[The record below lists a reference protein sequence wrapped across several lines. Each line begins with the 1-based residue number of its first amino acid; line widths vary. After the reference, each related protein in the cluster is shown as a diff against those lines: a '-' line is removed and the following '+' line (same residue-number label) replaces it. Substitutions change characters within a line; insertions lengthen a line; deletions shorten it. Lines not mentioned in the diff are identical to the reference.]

1 METINVSFNVQFRVK
16 NNRGQSYLACDGHH
30 VLVFHGK
37 LDHTAVFYLEILNKD
52 YDTTD
57 FKQCILNTEINTDE
71 SIKVSQYYLVGTGN
85 VNKTNINKAF
95 RMIKGVN

>member
-1 METINVSFNVQFRVK
+1 MEKINVSFDLQCKVK
-16 NNRGQSYLACDGHH
+16 MNRGQSFIACDGNH

-37 LDHTAVFYLEILNKD
+37 LNHTEVIYLEILNKD

-57 FKQCILNTEINTDE
+57 WRQCELTTGLNNNGT
-71 SIKVSQYYLVGTGN
+71 IKVSQYRLVGTGN
-85 VNKTNINKAF
+85 INQSNINKAF